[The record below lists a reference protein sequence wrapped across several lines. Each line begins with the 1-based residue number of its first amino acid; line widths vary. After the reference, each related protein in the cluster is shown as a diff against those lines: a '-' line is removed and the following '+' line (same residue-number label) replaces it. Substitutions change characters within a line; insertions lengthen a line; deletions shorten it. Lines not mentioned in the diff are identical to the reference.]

1 MRDSYLQTVDVR
13 PHSSPLTLFG
23 LAEIGIAPPG
33 KKDWKVTLA
42 EGKRR
47 QKTAV
52 ERFSSACA
60 VVRQVKDCSC
70 VLDVTTVFWLLYLHV
85 RSPLDN

>member
-1 MRDSYLQTVDVR
+1 M
-13 PHSSPLTLFG
+13 LFG

-60 VVRQVKDCSC
+60 GTRTKPIVADESETVRPYIAWETLI
-70 VLDVTTVFWLLYLHV
+70 VLAGPEDPRQHQANRHNQY
-85 RSPLDN
+85 